1 MNISIFGLGYVGTV
15 SLGCLARDGH
25 RIIGVDVDPL
35 KLEILRQGRTPIIE
49 EGMQELIGGAVASG
63 RVEVTND
70 AVYGVHNSD
79 ISFVCVGTPAR
90 ANGSQDLAHLLRAS
104 EELGAALRSKDGH
117 HLVVIRS
124 TVFPG
129 TVDGMI
135 GPLIAKHSGKLVGRD
150 FDFCAQPEFLREG
163 SSIKDY
169 DNPPYTVVGT
179 DSERAA
185 TMLRALFGHL
195 PCEFV
200 VTATRTAEALKYCNN
215 IFHALKITY
224 ANEIA
229 RLTQA
234 VGVDS
239 HAVLDLVCRDTRLN
253 ISRAYMKPGFAFGGS
268 CLPKDLRAV
277 LYAAKSNDVSL
288 PMLGAIM
295 PSNRIHLEHAIDTV
309 LGAGKRTVGLIG
321 LSFKSGTD
329 DLRESPLVAM
339 AERFI
344 GKGLDLCIY
353 DPEVH
358 LSRLVGAN
366 RRFIEG
372 SIPHISSLMTESC
385 ATLLQRSE
393 IVVVGLNDR
402 EVLDALYGHTRDE
415 QLILDLVNV
424 PEPDKLRGRYQG
436 VCW

>member
-25 RIIGVDVDPL
+25 HVIGVDVDQV
-35 KLEILRQGRTPIIE
+35 KLEILRQRRTPIIE
-49 EGMQELIGGAVASG
+49 EGMQELISGAVASG
-63 RVEVTND
+63 RVEVTDD
-70 AVYGVHNSD
+70 AVYGVCHSD
-79 ISFVCVGTPAR
+79 MSLVCVGTPALP
-90 ANGSQDLAHLLRAS
+90 NGNQDLSNLLRVS
-104 EELGAALRSKDGH
+104 EDLGAALRSKQGH
-117 HLVVIRS
+117 HLIVIRS

-129 TVDGMI
+129 TIDGTI
-135 GPLIAKHSGKLVGRD
+135 RPIIEKHSGKQAGCD
-150 FDFCAQPEFLREG
+150 FDLCVQPEFLREG

-185 TMLRALFGHL
+185 AMLRAVFGHL
-195 PCEFV
+195 PCEFI
-200 VTATRTAEALKYCNN
+200 VTAQRTAEALKYCNN

-229 RLTQA
+229 RVTQA

-239 HAVLDLVCRDTRLN
+239 RAVLDLVCRDTRLN
-253 ISRAYMKPGFAFGGS
+253 ISPAYMKPGFAFGGS
-268 CLPKDLRAV
+268 CLPKDLKAV
-277 LYAAKSNDVSL
+277 LYAAKSRDVTV
-288 PMLGAIM
+288 PMLSGIM
-295 PSNRIHLEHAIDTV
+295 PSNRIHLDHAIDTV
-309 LGAGKRTVGLIG
+309 LRDGRRAVGMVG

-329 DLRESPLVAM
+329 DLRDSPLVAM
-339 AERFI
+339 AEQFI
-344 GKGLDLCIY
+344 GKGLDLSIY
-353 DPEVH
+353 DPEVN

-372 SIPHISSLMTESC
+372 SIPHISSLMTDSC
-385 ATLLQRSE
+385 AKLLQRSE

-402 EVLDALYGHTRDE
+402 DVLDALYAGTHDG
-415 QLILDLVNV
+415 QLILDLVNISE
-424 PEPDKLRGRYQG
+424 PERVRGRYQG